1 MPIKS
6 YLVHPMDGQ
15 KDQLIQK
22 LEKIPFCELN
32 PSINEDIIVLVTDT
46 SSVAEE
52 KELEQKFEAISE
64 IKNMALVSGFDI

>member
-15 KDQLIQK
+15 KEQLIQK

-32 PSINEDIIVLVTDT
+32 PSTNEDIIVLVTDT
-46 SSVAEE
+46 SSIAEE
-52 KELEQKFEAISE
+52 KELEKKFEAISE

>member
-15 KDQLIQK
+15 KEQLIEK
-22 LEKIPFCELN
+22 LSQISFCELN
-32 PSINEDIIVLVTDT
+32 PSTNKDVIVLVTDT
-46 SSVAEE
+46 PSIEDE
-52 KELEQKFEAISE
+52 KQLAQKFEAILE

>member
-15 KDQLIQK
+15 KDQLIEILNQ
-22 LEKIPFCELN
+22 IPSCELN
-32 PSINEDIIVLVTDT
+32 PSTNKEVIVLVTDT
-46 SSVAEE
+46 SSVEEE
-52 KELEQKFEAISE
+52 KRLAQQFEAISE

>member
-15 KDQLIQK
+15 KEQLIQK

-32 PSINEDIIVLVTDT
+32 PSTNEDIIVLVTDT
-46 SSVAEE
+46 SSITEE

>member
-15 KDQLIQK
+15 KEQLIQK

-32 PSINEDIIVLVTDT
+32 PSTNEDIIVLVTDT
-46 SSVAEE
+46 SSIAEE